1 MIPTKKWRH
10 CLATC
15 HLSVMP
21 SQRPCNGGTCWRLG
35 FMVWMVSFS
44 WMSATNAWG
53 KLKSAGVE
61 TAMDFGPVK
70 SWEADVSWRFVR
82 NDCWR
87 WCFFHVKSWSVGHWK
102 CENSCLLFVSPRSL
116 NNLWGDLL
124 ILVRE
129 CKRYIYI
136 VQIVQSVDIRMESLF
151 WNVELI
157 TSSNKLSN
165 VETMWVFPGFR
176 WDLDR
181 WFWSATPWRLW
192 NSCRCSGINHEH
204 WWNLFN

>member
-1 MIPTKKWRH
+1 MIEASLCESLNPSSLTQLRDEKCIISSNQRSSHMFWKRRCSPGYSTLATDVSWFSILKNSRCLIPTKKWRH

-136 VQIVQSVDIRMESLF
+136 
-151 WNVELI
+151 
-157 TSSNKLSN
+157 
-165 VETMWVFPGFR
+165 
-176 WDLDR
+176 
-181 WFWSATPWRLW
+181 
-192 NSCRCSGINHEH
+192 
-204 WWNLFN
+204 